1 MGIFNVPQHVVN
13 SQLNLIVEIYS
24 TIKIV
29 LAAAVISEWKVA
41 SNIQLLN
48 SWFPT
53 SHQA

>member
-13 SQLNLIVEIYS
+13 SQINLIVEIYS

-29 LAAAVISEWKVA
+29 LPDAVISEWKVD
-41 SNIQLLN
+41 SNIKLLN

-53 SHQA
+53 RHQA